1 MDILE
6 QIIETK
12 RQELSFGKRRSL
24 KQALLASETGIIAEF
39 KRKSPSKGWIHAD
52 AFPEEV
58 VPAYA
63 AAGAAALSILTD
75 AQYFGGS
82 LDFIRRVRPLVDI
95 PILRKDFIIDPYQL
109 YQAREA
115 GADAVLLIAA
125 CLSREACAALLAE
138 AHRLGLEVLLEV
150 HSPEELDYITP
161 DVDVVGVN
169 NRHLGSFVTDVKTS
183 FKMIKRVIPA
193 EEPESPSPASATPDE
208 PSAST
213 TSIASPSIADPAPS
227 FDDLIGEPPA
237 RRKPHLSLRLHAAS
251 VNTVSAGSST
261 VNMGKRTEYYY
272 GANIPDGVVSSPVTE
287 NSDFYSSDLSSNIIN
302 PVPVPRAPTIPISFG
317 VSVEL
322 SLSRHWS
329 LLSGLDYTQR
339 SGYRVYER
347 APQSLTLHYLGLPFE
362 AHYIFWPEG
371 RFRVYLGAGA
381 KVEKCFLATGGE
393 PLKDPFLF
401 SLNVQAGADVRLFPG
416 IRLYLSPVF
425 SGYLTRSAY
434 VNSWDSKP
442 QFSLR
447 AGLSFDL

>member
-63 AAGAAALSILTD
+63 AAGAAALSVLTD
-75 AQYFGGS
+75 EQYFGGS

-150 HSPEELDYITP
+150 HRPEELDYITP

-183 FKMIKRVIPA
+183 FEMM
-193 EEPESPSPASATPDE
+193 EEIRRSSRRMTGEGLTNNNTSSA
-208 PSAST
+208 
-213 TSIASPSIADPAPS
+213 
-227 FDDLIGEPPA
+227 DLIGGSPSVFVSESGISDPA
-237 RRKPHLSLRLHAAS
+237 TVRQLREA
-251 VNTVSAGSST
+251 
-261 VNMGKRTEYYY
+261 
-272 GANIPDGVVSSPVTE
+272 
-287 NSDFYSSDLSSNIIN
+287 
-302 PVPVPRAPTIPISFG
+302 
-317 VSVEL
+317 
-322 SLSRHWS
+322 
-329 LLSGLDYTQR
+329 
-339 SGYRVYER
+339 GYRGFLMGENFMKQLD
-347 APQSLTLHYLGLPFE
+347 P
-362 AHYIFWPEG
+362 
-371 RFRVYLGAGA
+371 GAA
-381 KVEKCFLATGGE
+381 LA
-393 PLKDPFLF
+393 DFI
-401 SLNVQAGADVRLFPG
+401 QA
-416 IRLYLSPVF
+416 I
-425 SGYLTRSAY
+425 
-434 VNSWDSKP
+434 
-442 QFSLR
+442 
-447 AGLSFDL
+447 

>member
-63 AAGAAALSILTD
+63 AAGAAALSVLTD
-75 AQYFGGS
+75 EQYFGGS

-150 HSPEELDYITP
+150 HNPEELDYITP

-169 NRHLGSFVTDVKTS
+169 NRHLGSFVTDVQTS
-183 FKMIKRVIPA
+183 FDMAPLLAGEATGPVIVS
-193 EEPESPSPASATPDE
+193 ESGIS
-208 PSAST
+208 
-213 TSIASPSIADPAPS
+213 DPATVR
-227 FDDLIGEPPA
+227 A
-237 RRKPHLSLRLHAAS
+237 LREA
-251 VNTVSAGSST
+251 
-261 VNMGKRTEYYY
+261 
-272 GANIPDGVVSSPVTE
+272 
-287 NSDFYSSDLSSNIIN
+287 
-302 PVPVPRAPTIPISFG
+302 
-317 VSVEL
+317 
-322 SLSRHWS
+322 
-329 LLSGLDYTQR
+329 
-339 SGYRVYER
+339 GYRGFLMGENFMKE
-347 APQSLTLHYLGLPFE
+347 PDP
-362 AHYIFWPEG
+362 
-371 RFRVYLGAGA
+371 GAA
-381 KVEKCFLATGGE
+381 LAT
-393 PLKDPFLF
+393 FI
-401 SLNVQAGADVRLFPG
+401 QA
-416 IRLYLSPVF
+416 I
-425 SGYLTRSAY
+425 
-434 VNSWDSKP
+434 
-442 QFSLR
+442 
-447 AGLSFDL
+447 